1 MLVFVILAAFIGG
14 LMIGRTPEYLGKKLE
29 PYDMKMASLIILIMP
44 VVVLSFTAVAVCTEA
59 GRSSIFNP
67 GPHGFSEVL
76 YAYTSMTNNNGSTF
90 GGLNA
95 NTSFFNVSGALA
107 MLIGRFWIAV
117 PTLALA
123 GSLARKRILHV
134 SDGAFPTH
142 TPIFALW
149 LILVVLGVG
158 AMCFLPALALGP
170 IAEHLMSGN

>member
-1 MLVFVILAAFIGG
+1 MEDIRDLGSLVQRGG
-14 LMIGRTPEYLGKKLE
+14 NGFYLSSTTPSRRPSSE
-29 PYDMKMASLIILIMP
+29 PSTSRASHT
-44 VVVLSFTAVAVCTEA
+44 VLSFTAVAVCTEA

-134 SDGAFPTH
+134 CDGALPTH
-142 TPIFALW
+142 TPVFALW
-149 LILVVLGVG
+149 LTLVVLGVG

-170 IAEHLMSGN
+170 IAEHLMSAN